1 MQQVGAKAFAAAI
14 AVDPAQLPAL
24 LSPLPQRRRPAF
36 GVGRLWI
43 LHRRRIIQVGVALV
57 CLGVAAGVY
66 ELRDQIAAQ
75 GAVLADLVQE
85 KVAHSQFAIA
95 EISISGQAL
104 TSEKDI
110 LAALAITPMTSMFNF
125 DADAARAAIEQL
137 PAVAEAEVRKQ
148 YPNHLYV
155 SITERVP
162 VARWRLDGVT
172 YIIDQS
178 GARIAAE
185 GSAFPDLP
193 LVVGDEAG
201 DDAMGMLKALAQF
214 PAIKKGLVALSRI
227 GDRRWD
233 MIYKSGLRVQLPEQG
248 VAQALRQLDVLEQKF
263 QILARDVTIVDLRVA
278 GMVAVKPTDDAA
290 RQLAAIAKANIAKNK
305 GNFKQDADYSAPAG
319 R

>member
-1 MQQVGAKAFAAAI
+1 MTDRTWP
-14 AVDPAQLPAL
+14 AVD
-24 LSPLPQRRRPAF
+24 RRQSNPIF
-36 GVGRLWI
+36 GDRKLKLGTFQTNLDSACIMSSLEDRHHITWPNT
-43 LHRRRIIQVGVALV
+43 VA
-57 CLGVAAGVY
+57 CAK
-66 ELRDQIAAQ
+66 
-75 GAVLADLVQE
+75 LADE
-85 KVAHSQFAIA
+85 MEFEAI
-95 EISISGQAL
+95 
-104 TSEKDI
+104 
-110 LAALAITPMTSMFNF
+110 
-125 DADAARAAIEQL
+125 
-137 PAVAEAEVRKQ
+137 
-148 YPNHLYV
+148 
-155 SITERVP
+155 VP

-278 GMVAVKPTDDAA
+278 GMVAVKPTDEAA